1 MKKSKIYAISS
12 WFCFLFVLLWMTS
25 CSTRKIATTINKK
38 EDITE
43 NLESEKKDSEL
54 SESTNVK
61 VTTDLTQTEVSTT
74 ETKTYSPVDPTK
86 PSLFIDGSG
95 NKKELTNTSY
105 KEEKTTSHI
114 DKKGTTKT
122 NLSNEKVE
130 KTSTQKSK
138 STRTETTQII
148 KDKTTN
154 RTSFNW
160 WWLLFLFIPIGIYLF
175 KKYRNNIWWV

>member
-1 MKKSKIYAISS
+1 MKKSKFYAISS
-12 WFCFLFVLLWMTS
+12 WFCFLFLLLWMTS
-25 CSTRKIATTINKK
+25 CSSRKVATTTNKK
-38 EDITE
+38 EVLTE
-43 NLESEKKDSEL
+43 NLENEKKESEL
-54 SESTNVK
+54 LENTNVK
-61 VTTDLTQTEVSTT
+61 VITDLIQTEVSTT
-74 ETKTYSPVDPTK
+74 ETKTYSPIDPTK
-86 PSLFIDGSG
+86 NSFFIDESG
-95 NKKELTNTSY
+95 NKKELSNTSY

-130 KTSTQKSK
+130 KKSTQKSK
-138 STRTETTQII
+138 STRTKTTQII

-154 RTSFNW
+154 QTSFNW